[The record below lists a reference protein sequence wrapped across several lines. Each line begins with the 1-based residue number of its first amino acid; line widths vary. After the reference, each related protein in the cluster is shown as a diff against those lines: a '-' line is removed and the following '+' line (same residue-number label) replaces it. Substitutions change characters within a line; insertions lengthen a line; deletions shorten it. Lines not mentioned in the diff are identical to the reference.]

1 LFWEINKMMNTTAK
15 TLRMLLIASV
25 AGTIF
30 LPVAHANDLA
40 ELKTL
45 FESFKTRDV
54 VNQAALQAPE
64 GFRVFPAADAPAEG
78 GAESVDEPFTEV
90 KVSGYLKGGYIFS
103 KIKDGSPPDSSS
115 DFDAEA
121 GVNVRGS
128 VQSSLGEVGV
138 SINARWE
145 VAESTTNA
153 ASTSLRDDGI
163 VAFWQ
168 FADTMKF
175 EMGRG
180 NAGRLDNGILKN
192 TRRIWTTADRR
203 VRAENAGNGFFDR
216 DAYNAFLGLAYADG
230 PIAITL
236 RAHDATRGVTGP
248 LGSDD
253 DSHGASGKAVYTA
266 DLINLEVAG
275 GYWDQGNA
283 KNLPIANQTGVKWLA
298 GAGTE
303 LNFITGLP
311 ISISG
316 QTGRLHNGAKTLNGS
331 TSIGFTL
338 TDDISA
344 GIGAGWKKVSGSPTL
359 ADNRTE
365 RAIVG
370 GVYYAPM
377 AQLIIGLEGDWLDD
391 GKPAATEN
399 DGFTSAF
406 VARFSF

>member
-1 LFWEINKMMNTTAK
+1 MMNTTANTLK
-15 TLRMLLIASV
+15 TLLIAS
-25 AGTIF
+25 ATMMTF
-30 LPVAHANDLA
+30 ASSARADEFA
-40 ELKTL
+40 ALKSL
-45 FESFKTRDV
+45 FENFTTRDA
-54 VNQAALQAPE
+54 VNQVALEAPQ
-64 GFRVFPAADAPAEG
+64 GFRVFPVADAPAEG

-90 KVSGYLKGGYIFS
+90 KISGYLKGGYIFS
-103 KIKDGSPPDSSS
+103 QIKDGLPVPGDSSS

-138 SINARWE
+138 SINSRWE
-145 VAESTTNA
+145 VNESGTNLA
-153 ASTSLRDDGI
+153 TPSLRDDGI

-192 TRRIWTTADRR
+192 TRRIWTVADRR
-203 VRAENAGNGFFDR
+203 VRAENAGNGFYDR
-216 DAYNAFLGLAYADG
+216 DAYNAFAGVAYADG
-230 PIAITL
+230 PIAVTL

-253 DSHGASGKAVYTA
+253 DAHGASGKIVYTS
-266 DLINLEVAG
+266 DLINLEAAG
-275 GYWDQGNA
+275 GYWGQDDA
-283 KNLPIANQTGVKWLA
+283 KNLAIADQKGVKWLA

-303 LNFITGLP
+303 LNFISGLP

-316 QTGRLHNGAKTLNGS
+316 QMGRLHNDTKTLNAS
-331 TSIGFTL
+331 ASVGFTL
-338 TDDISA
+338 TDDITA
-344 GIGAGWKKVSGSPTL
+344 GVGAGWKKISGSPSV

-391 GKPAATEN
+391 GKPTETEN
-399 DGFTSAF
+399 DGFTGAF
-406 VARFSF
+406 VSRFSF